1 MTRYPPAVQIDV
13 SAGNAAS
20 LSFVGA
26 AAVQHHT
33 AFLPLA
39 QSRSLW

>member
-1 MTRYPPAVQIDV
+1 MTCYPPAVQIDV

-26 AAVQHHT
+26 AAVHHT

-39 QSRSLW
+39 QYRSLW